1 MISNAVN
8 LVTPVRQICLL
19 AIDDGTFPARPEPAM
34 FKLHNRFI
42 PHSHHE
48 RLIVERAFDIVQIF
62 GFVLQ
67 NQRWLPQLLVVLNA
81 ITRSRG
87 HALM

>member
-1 MISNAVN
+1 MRFNAVN
-8 LVTPVRQICLL
+8 LVTPVRQICVL
-19 AIDDGTFPARPEPAM
+19 AIDDGISRARPEPAM
-34 FKLHNRFI
+34 FKLHNRFK
-42 PHSHHE
+42 
-48 RLIVERAFDIVQIF
+48 RLIVEHAFDIVQSF

-87 HALM
+87 NALM